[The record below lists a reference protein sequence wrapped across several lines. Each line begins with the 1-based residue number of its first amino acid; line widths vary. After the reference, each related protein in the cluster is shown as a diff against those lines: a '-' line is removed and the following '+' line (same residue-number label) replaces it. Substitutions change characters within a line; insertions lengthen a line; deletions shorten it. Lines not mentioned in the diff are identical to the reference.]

1 MVFLALGWLL
11 CSVPAWSQP
20 LPSAIA
26 NLHSQFHAHWSEQ
39 EGLPD
44 DVSHMVQG
52 ADGYLWITSG
62 NGLYRFD
69 GVRFAKF
76 SPERGTQLLS
86 QSMECILALPDGG
99 LWVSYQFGG
108 ASLIWDGAVVVSN
121 DLNST
126 GHGSIQGFALDF
138 DGNVWASNGFS
149 LIRREGNAWKPI
161 GADWN
166 YTAKRSEPPTVDGA
180 GNLWV
185 SDGNVLYVLP
195 RGSRRFE
202 STGIRGVSI
211 ARHFDKSARN
221 WVRGREDFPEI
232 VRSDTGQWQERK
244 TGLDHTSAAIV
255 TDKGDLVFGVDAG
268 LAQASHASLST
279 GSRLSEDGLHPVP
292 LAIDKKP
299 VFILSLLE
307 DREGSIWVL
316 SSNGLDQFRPTT
328 IKSVDLENQAGL
340 TAMTAAGN
348 SLLVGAFDRSDTMK
362 RIAGTVVTNMAGSP
376 TTVSCLYTAP
386 DGTVWVGGTGKL
398 WRLRDG
404 RFTAVPLP
412 AGETTPT
419 SDVQS
424 LTVDHS
430 GTLWAA
436 ILAPAGPLVFRLK
449 DGAWSTYI
457 ESQTGRQPFPLSLLT
472 DHDGNVWLGYSRN
485 RMTIVSPDGKRKTI
499 RDKDGLDVGT
509 IITLYEHGDKV
520 WIGGTAGLAYSA
532 KGRLH
537 SLFQESG
544 TPFANVAGIIQRANG
559 DLWLNMTEG
568 VMRIAAAD
576 LERAEVSESHTVRG
590 RLYTHLDGTQGAPGL
605 VRPVPAAAETPD
617 GRIYFSS
624 KGLLAW
630 VDPDSLEENKIAP
643 TTSID
648 SMLMDGK
655 RLATDTPVVL
665 SKGTQNVQIDY
676 TANSLLI
683 PQRVRFRYRLD
694 GFDKDWL
701 DAGTRRQAFY
711 SHLPPGRYSFS
722 VLACNNDGVWGKE
735 TSSLDITLPPTFLQ
749 SWPFKILCVLLA
761 LGGLWLFYLARLNSA
776 VASARAKLYERL
788 AERERIARDLHDTF
802 FQGIQGLL
810 LRFNTGTAQ
819 LPPEEPARRIF
830 IAALEQSD
838 QVMLEGR
845 ELVLDLRA
853 TTETADLGQMLA
865 STGEEFAS
873 LHKATFALS
882 VSGQSRALH
891 PVAAGDLYRLGREA
905 LYNAFHH
912 ADAEHVE
919 LELHY
924 LEASLVL
931 RVRDDGKGMEEN
943 ILRDRKR
950 PGHLGLPG
958 MYERAEKLGAKLD
971 LWSRPGS
978 GTEVEVSV
986 PAKTAYLQ
994 DVRSVF
1000 PGWLSRWGR
1009 RLRPLS
1015 GD

>member
-1 MVFLALGWLL
+1 MIAFTA
-11 CSVPAWSQP
+11 QP
-20 LPSAIA
+20 QALPSATA
-26 NLHSQFHAHWSEQ
+26 SLNSQFHAHWSEQ

-44 DVSHMVQG
+44 DVSHIVQG
-52 ADGYLWITSG
+52 SDGYLWITSG

-69 GVRFAKF
+69 GVSFTRF
-76 SPERGTQLLS
+76 SPKAGKQLLS

-99 LWVSYQFGG
+99 MWVSYQFGG
-108 ASLIWDGAVVVSN
+108 ASLIRDGSVVISN

-138 DGNVWASNGFS
+138 DGNLWASNGFS
-149 LIRREGNAWKPI
+149 LIRREGDTWKPI

-166 YTAKRSEPPTVDGA
+166 YTAKRSEPPTIDGA

-195 RGSRRFE
+195 RGGRRFE

-211 ARHFDKSARN
+211 AKHFDKSTRN

-232 VRSDTGQWQERK
+232 VRSDTGQWQEHQ
-244 TGLDHTSAAIV
+244 TGLQHIGAAIV

-268 LAQASHASLST
+268 LAEVSPSLLSIGSKHA
-279 GSRLSEDGLHPVP
+279 EDDLHPVS

-299 VFILSLLE
+299 VFLLGLLE

-316 SSNGLDQFRPTT
+316 SANGLDQFRPSTL
-328 IKSVDLENQAGL
+328 KSVDLENQTAL
-340 TAMTAAGN
+340 TAITVAGN
-348 SLLVGAFDRSDTMK
+348 SLLVGTFNATDTMK
-362 RIAGTVVTNMAGSP
+362 RIDGTVVTTMTGSP
-376 TTVSCLYTAP
+376 ATVSCLYTAP
-386 DGTVWVGGTGKL
+386 DGTVWVGATGKL
-398 WRLRDG
+398 WRYRDG
-404 RFTAVPLP
+404 QFTAVPLP
-412 AGETTPT
+412 PGETTPT

-424 LTVDHS
+424 LTMDHA

-436 ILAPAGPLVFRLK
+436 IVAPAGPLVFRLK
-449 DGAWSTYI
+449 DGAWSPYI
-457 ESQTGRQPFPLSLLT
+457 ETQTGRQPFPLSLLT

-485 RMTIVSPDGKRKTI
+485 RMTIVSPDGRRTAI

-509 IITLYEHGDKV
+509 IITLYEHRNRV
-520 WIGGTAGLAYSA
+520 WIGGTAGLAYSVQG
-532 KGRLH
+532 KLH
-537 SLFQESG
+537 SLLQESG
-544 TPFANVAGIIQRANG
+544 APFANVAGIIERANG
-559 DLWLNMTEG
+559 DLWLNMPEG
-568 VMRIAAAD
+568 VMKIAAAD
-576 LERAEVSESHTVRG
+576 LQKAEVSDSHTVRG
-590 RLYTHLDGTQGAPGL
+590 RLYTHLDGTQGAPAL

-630 VDPDSLEENKIAP
+630 VDPDSLEENTIAP
-643 TTSID
+643 STTID
-648 SMLMDGK
+648 SVLVDGK
-655 RLATDTPVVL
+655 RFETGGPIVL
-665 SKGTQNVQIDY
+665 SKGAQNLQIDY

-683 PQRVRFRYRLD
+683 PRRVRFRYRLE

-701 DAGTRRQAFY
+701 DAGARRQAFY
-711 SHLPPGRYSFS
+711 SHLPPGHYSFS
-722 VLACNNDGVWGKE
+722 VIACNNDGVWGKE
-735 TSSLDITLPPTFLQ
+735 TSSLNITLPPTFLQ
-749 SWPFKILCVLLA
+749 SWPFKILCILLA
-761 LGGLWLFYLARLNSA
+761 LSGLWLFYLARLNSA
-776 VASARAKLYERL
+776 VANARAKLYERL

-830 IAALEQSD
+830 VAALEQSD

-853 TTETADLGQMLA
+853 PTETSDLGQVLA

-905 LYNAFHH
+905 LYNAFRH

-931 RVRDDGKGMEEN
+931 RVRDDGKGMEED

-958 MYERAEKLGAKLD
+958 MYERAEKLGAKLE

-978 GTEVEVSV
+978 GTEIEASV
-986 PAKTAYLQ
+986 PARIAYLKE
-994 DVRSVF
+994 VPSIF
-1000 PGWLSRWGR
+1000 PGWLSRLGR
-1009 RLRPLS
+1009 RLRPIS
-1015 GD
+1015 DD